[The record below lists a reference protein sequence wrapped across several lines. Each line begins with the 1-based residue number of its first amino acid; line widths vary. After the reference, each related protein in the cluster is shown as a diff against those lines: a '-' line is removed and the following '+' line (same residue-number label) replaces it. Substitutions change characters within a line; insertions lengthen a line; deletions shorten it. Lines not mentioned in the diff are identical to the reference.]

1 MTFSLNQI
9 RIALQKHPSYPDRI
23 LAGIEIPDADWELL
37 LAKSRQGDKTAFQIL
52 CCQGKPLADKISSK
66 RYFAATLGEEACSI
80 ATQTMAEFF
89 SCEPRDKEEKDIPR
103 QLCQAI
109 KCDLLN
115 QIRKQ
120 ETRNRHEQYQNADDR
135 NGENKEEGT
144 DIAASLP
151 ADSRKEPEN
160 QLLENEYRQNI
171 RECLKDLG
179 AKERQVIEGFFFRQ
193 LSMAEIAR
201 EMHCTANNTYVLKNA
216 ALRKLRK
223 IFDEKQITPSAETE
237 RSIHEQTTTHQTL

>member
-1 MTFSLNQI
+1 MVESL
-9 RIALQKHPSYPDRI
+9 
-23 LAGIEIPDADWELL
+23 
-37 LAKSRQGDKTAFQIL
+37 
-52 CCQGKPLADKISSK
+52 C
-66 RYFAATLGEEACSI
+66 
-80 ATQTMAEFF
+80 
-89 SCEPRDKEEKDIPR
+89 
-103 QLCQAI
+103 
-109 KCDLLN
+109 

-144 DIAASLP
+144 DIAASLS
-151 ADSRKEPEN
+151 ADSREEPEN

-171 RECLKDLG
+171 RECLKELG

-237 RSIHEQTTTHQTL
+237 RKTHEQTTTHQTL